1 MTSSDTELVK
11 RREVWFRGPHPD
23 PHQARTAAVVLSEL
37 HGVVH
42 VQAVSPVLAHV
53 HYDVTIL
60 TLQIIEQTLQD
71 VGLHLDNSLLVKL
84 KRALYAYTEE
94 AQRDS
99 LGCRKGQTNCTQRV
113 FVTHYQNRPHGCRDE
128 RPEHWRRYL

>member
-1 MTSSDTELVK
+1 MASSTTDLVK

-23 PHQARTAAVVLSEL
+23 PHQARTAAIVLSEL

-53 HYDVTIL
+53 HYDVTVL
-60 TLQIIEQTLQD
+60 TLQVVEQTLQD

-99 LGCRKGQTNCTQRV
+99 LGCPKGQTNCTQRV
-113 FVTHYQNRPHGCRDE
+113 FVTHYQSRPHGCRDE